1 MQPETVKI
9 TLPLPP
15 QCLSPNNPSFSRG
28 GRIGKAM
35 AAKKCRRL
43 AGEAVSAEQIESGPW
58 ERATM
63 QAHFFHKQKRRRD
76 GVNHNAMCKAYQ
88 DGIIDAGLVVDD
100 DSEHFTTLPPEFS
113 IDRELSR
120 VELTI
125 TRVL

>member
-1 MQPETVKI
+1 MPQP
-9 TLPLPP
+9 
-15 QCLSPNNPSFSRG
+15 QQSPGSRG

-43 AGEAVSAEQIESGPW
+43 SREAVTAEGIESGPW
-58 ERATM
+58 QRATM
-63 QAHFFHKQKRRRD
+63 LAHFFHKQTRRRD
-76 GVNHNAMCKAYQ
+76 GVNHNAMLKAYQ

-125 TRVL
+125 TRTL